1 MGGQISLNSRYSF
14 HEVNWSEM
22 EEVQQKCDFFLNAYE
37 MGVEKYALMFKPKEE
52 RENS

>member
-1 MGGQISLNSRYSF
+1 MLIGVCT
-14 HEVNWSEM
+14 EMEEM